1 MTDGFNCKGC
11 VKTLSDTPH
20 NSSLDTKAPLRILI
34 GADTFPPN
42 VNGAANFGS
51 RLAAGLTE
59 RGHAVQ
65 VEAPAYNSKH
75 GAFLE
80 KHDGAQF
87 IVHRVYSWR
96 WYPHDW
102 LRFVLPWRSQA
113 HAARILDE
121 VKPDV
126 VHIQSHIVVGRGLA
140 RQAAKRGIR
149 VIGTNHFMPENII
162 DHTRL
167 PHFARKW
174 AIRAAWKDASSTF
187 GFCDAVTSPSRKA
200 ADFLE
205 TETHLEHVHAIS
217 CGIDAALYTPN
228 FEPRSQNRVIF
239 VGRVSG
245 EKHLEVLMNAIALIA
260 PVFDV
265 QLEIVG
271 GGDQMNQLKQL
282 TRELGIDTR
291 VTFTGYVTDR
301 QLRAALTRSTVFA
314 MPSIAELQS
323 IATMEAMAL
332 IAPALDVQLEIV
344 GGGDQM
350 NQLKQLTRELGIDTR
365 VTFTGYVTD
374 GQLRAALTRST
385 VFAMPSIA
393 ELQSIATMEAMASGL
408 PIVAANA
415 MALPH
420 LVHDGENGFL
430 FEPGNAKDLAD
441 KLSRVLR
448 LPDAE
453 LRAMKEASLRYI
465 GAHDIQRT
473 LSIFEQLYRGEKV
486 TDPVTDASLDEQVP

>member
-1 MTDGFNCKGC
+1 ML
-11 VKTLSDTPH
+11 KTLSDTPH
-20 NSSLDTKAPLRILI
+20 DSPHDVKPPLRILI
-34 GADTFPPN
+34 GADTFPPD

-59 RGHAVQ
+59 RGHVVH
-65 VEAPAYNSKH
+65 VEAPAFNSKH
-75 GAFLE
+75 GTFRE
-80 KHDGAQF
+80 KHDGAEF
-87 IVHRVYSWR
+87 IVHRIYSWR

-102 LRFVLPWRSQA
+102 LRFVMPWRSQA
-113 HAARILDE
+113 NAARILDE
-121 VKPDV
+121 FTPDV

-149 VIGTNHFMPENII
+149 VIGTNHFMPENLI

-174 AIRAAWKDASSTF
+174 AIRAAWRDASSTF
-187 GFCDAVTSPSRKA
+187 AYCEAVTSPSRKA

-205 TETHLEHVHAIS
+205 AETNLEHVHAIS

-228 FEPRSQNRVIF
+228 LEPRTENRVIF

-245 EKHLEVLMNAIALIA
+245 EKHLDVLMRAIAQIDRVLA
-260 PVFDV
+260 V

-282 TRELGIDTR
+282 TRELGIADR
-291 VTFTGYVTDR
+291 VTFTGYVTDK
-301 QLRAALTRSTVFA
+301 QLRAALTHA
-314 MPSIAELQS
+314 
-323 IATMEAMAL
+323 
-332 IAPALDVQLEIV
+332 
-344 GGGDQM
+344 
-350 NQLKQLTRELGIDTR
+350 
-365 VTFTGYVTD
+365 
-374 GQLRAALTRST
+374 T

-420 LVHDGENGFL
+420 LVHEGENGYL
-430 FEPGNAKDLAD
+430 FEPGNARDLAD

-453 LRAMKEASLRYI
+453 LRTMKEASLRYI
-465 GAHDIQRT
+465 AAHDIQRT
-473 LSIFEQLYRGEKV
+473 LSIFERLYRGEKV
-486 TDPVTDASLDEQVP
+486 TDPVTDASLGEQVG